1 MEKFKKM
8 IADLKGNEA
17 YKKEMQNA
25 EFRLS
30 RFVSKRDKISKERI
44 KMYTLFNYK
53 NKQYK
58 LDMP

>member
-1 MEKFKKM
+1 M